1 MKFGGTSVGSA
12 EGINRIHNIL
22 LKKLKNE
29 NKKKI
34 VNDLKKS
41 NESNE
46 FIKSKI
52 ILVLSAFSGVTNI
65 LEEIIED
72 FKNYKDIINK
82 YENNVESNFNLLI
95 TTKLNIIYEIHTYL
109 INNLHELYITNTSK
123 LKLNDNKTKN
133 TFNIK
138 EIFNLEFDK
147 LNNLIK
153 IIFIHKEINDNHF
166 DLILSF
172 GELFSSKIIYNYLK
186 LNDIN
191 INIINSFDI
200 YNFKKDKYGNL
211 EFNFIKNN
219 TKKIIL
225 KEFNK
230 YDIIITQ
237 GFIANNYENNIV
249 TLGRGG
255 SDLSASILANLFD
268 ADILEI
274 WTDVSG
280 IFTSDPRKIN
290 NTTTIKDIDFEIVK
304 SMAYFGAKVLH
315 PETLMPTIEKNINVK
330 ILNTFDEGKIYT
342 NIHKNFIDNSQN
354 QKIISIVF
362 NQNTLFVVSNYS
374 LELNILF
381 VKKIKN
387 EFIYLIEGKYLDIL
401 KLNIENNNL
410 LNSNSSNTENKFI
423 SNVVKIELGK
433 TIYLIGVNNNNFNF
447 ITEQIIK
454 LKSEF
459 QFDLLCFDYDSILQ
473 TIIIIVYKIEDTQF
487 EMLVQTMHNN
497 LVYNN

>member
-22 LKKLKNE
+22 IKKLKIT
-29 NKKKI
+29 NKKII
-34 VNDLKKS
+34 VNDFNKS

-46 FIKSKI
+46 FIKSKT

-72 FKNYKDIINK
+72 FNNYKDILNK
-82 YENNVESNFNLLI
+82 NENDVESSFNLLI
-95 TTKLNIIYEIHTYL
+95 TTKLNIIYDIHTYL
-109 INNLHELYITNTSK
+109 INNLHQLYIINTSK
-123 LKLNDNKTKN
+123 LKLNNNNTKN

-186 LNDIN
+186 LYNIN

-225 KEFNK
+225 KEFDK

-315 PETLMPTIEKNINVK
+315 PETFMPTIEKNINVK
-330 ILNTFDEGKIYT
+330 ILNTFDEGKVFT
-342 NIHKNFIDNSQN
+342 TIHKNYIDNKN
-354 QKIISIVF
+354 NLKLISIVF
-362 NQNTLFVVSNYS
+362 NDNALFVVSNYS

-447 ITEQIIK
+447 ISEQIIK
-454 LKSEF
+454 LKSEY
-459 QFDLLCFDYDSILQ
+459 QFALLYFDYDINLK
-473 TIIIIVYKIEDTQF
+473 TIIIILNNIEEEKF
-487 EMLVQTMHNN
+487 EALVQTMHNN

>member
-1 MKFGGTSVGSA
+1 MKYGGTSVGSA

-34 VNDLKKS
+34 VNDFNKS

-52 ILVLSAFSGVTNI
+52 ILVLSAFNGVTNI

-72 FKNYKDIINK
+72 FKNYKDILNK
-82 YENNVESNFNLLI
+82 YENNVESYINLLI
-95 TTKLNIIYEIHTYL
+95 TTKLNIIYDMHTYL
-109 INNLHELYITNTSK
+109 INNLHELYIINTSK
-123 LKLNDNKTKN
+123 LKLNNKKTKN

-138 EIFNLEFDK
+138 EIFNLEFEK

-172 GELFSSKIIYNYLK
+172 GELFSTKIIYNYLK

-225 KEFNK
+225 RKFNK
-230 YDIIITQ
+230 FDIIITQ

-330 ILNTFDEGKIYT
+330 ILNTFDEGKIHT

-354 QKIISIVF
+354 QKLISIVF
-362 NQNTLFVVSNYS
+362 NQNTLFVVSNYFFKFS
-374 LELNILF
+374 NIF
-381 VKKIKN
+381 VKILKN

-401 KLNIENNNL
+401 KLNIENNNSV
-410 LNSNSSNTENKFI
+410 NNDFSNTENKLIPNF
-423 SNVVKIELGK
+423 VKIELSK
-433 TIYLIGVNNNNFNF
+433 TIYLIGVNNINFNLISEK
-447 ITEQIIK
+447 ITK
-454 LKSEF
+454 LKSEY
-459 QFDLLCFDYDSILQ
+459 QFTLLYFDYDINLK
-473 TIIIIVYKIEDTQF
+473 TIIIILNNIEEEKF
-487 EMLVQTMHNN
+487 EALVQTMHNN